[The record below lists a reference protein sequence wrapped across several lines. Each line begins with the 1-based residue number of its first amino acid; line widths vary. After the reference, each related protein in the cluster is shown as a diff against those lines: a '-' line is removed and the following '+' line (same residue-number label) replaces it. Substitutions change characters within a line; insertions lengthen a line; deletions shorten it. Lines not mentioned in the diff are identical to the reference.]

1 LAFHGGFTKRR
12 LGKKRIVIRSPRRVG
27 GLTVAALLLSAA
39 GSTQAAPTAGVKNG
53 RIVFQRL
60 DPKLGKTRLYTVDAG
75 GRDLRPLTTPS
86 GNDDDDSQADWS
98 PDGRKILFRR
108 FVNRGLPNER
118 IDLYVV
124 NADGKGLRNLTRA
137 TCTGLC
143 RMNEEPAWS
152 PDGKRVAFV
161 RTIAPPSAS
170 VGPPAIVGIFLM
182 NADGT
187 HVKQVTQRK
196 PNSGTEDHAPSWS
209 PDGRRIVFMRVN
221 NTAKPPGASVIYV
234 VNADGTHGS
243 VLRTMP
249 HRWPGAGAPAWSP
262 DGTRI
267 LYSTSCWFGDCG
279 QPRIGAQL
287 FTIRPDGTGSYQLT
301 HLSGNAGPGRWSP
314 DGKQIV
320 FARNTRVGPSGDV
333 YTIDANGR
341 GLRRVTRAPDL
352 DAGNPDWGRHS

>member
-1 LAFHGGFTKRR
+1 
-12 LGKKRIVIRSPRRVG
+12 V
-27 GLTVAALLLSAA
+27 
-39 GSTQAAPTAGVKNG
+39 
-53 RIVFQRL
+53 
-60 DPKLGKTRLYTVDAG
+60 
-75 GRDLRPLTTPS
+75 
-86 GNDDDDSQADWS
+86 
-98 PDGRKILFRR
+98 
-108 FVNRGLPNER
+108 
-118 IDLYVV
+118 
-124 NADGKGLRNLTRA
+124 
-137 TCTGLC
+137 LC
-143 RMNEEPAWS
+143 RLNEEPAWS

-161 RTIAPPSAS
+161 RTIAPLSS

-196 PNSGTEDHAPSWS
+196 PKSGTEDHAPSWS

-279 QPRIGAQL
+279 QPRTGAQL
-287 FTIRPDGTGSYQLT
+287 FTIRPTAPVPISSRTSPETPGQDVGRRTASRSSSHGTLESGRPGTCTPSTRTAPGS
-301 HLSGNAGPGRWSP
+301 A
-314 DGKQIV
+314 
-320 FARNTRVGPSGDV
+320 A
-333 YTIDANGR
+333 
-341 GLRRVTRAPDL
+341 
-352 DAGNPDWGRHS
+352 